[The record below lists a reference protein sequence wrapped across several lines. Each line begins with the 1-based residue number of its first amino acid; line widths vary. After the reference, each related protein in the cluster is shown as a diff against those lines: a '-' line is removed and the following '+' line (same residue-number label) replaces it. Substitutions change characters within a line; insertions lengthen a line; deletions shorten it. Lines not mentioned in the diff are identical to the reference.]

1 MSSTANPIQTPGRA
15 ARVDYVKVAL
25 ACARAP
31 RPRSPRLPG
40 ATTPTDASGRTP
52 RSRSPWLVRV
62 VACLAQFM
70 VVLDLTVVNVALP
83 SVQRGLHFS
92 AANLQ
97 WVINSYRVVFGGLLL
112 LGGRAAD
119 LLGRRRLFIAGCSCS
134 APRRCSTDSPSPPRR

>member
-15 ARVDYVKVAL
+15 ARVDYVKVAF
-25 ACARAP
+25 AYARAP
-31 RPRSPRLPG
+31 RPGSPRLPG

-52 RSRSPWLVRV
+52 RSRSPWLVLV

-92 AANLQ
+92 AANL
-97 WVINSYRVVFGGLLL
+97 
-112 LGGRAAD
+112 
-119 LLGRRRLFIAGCSCS
+119 
-134 APRRCSTDSPSPPRR
+134 